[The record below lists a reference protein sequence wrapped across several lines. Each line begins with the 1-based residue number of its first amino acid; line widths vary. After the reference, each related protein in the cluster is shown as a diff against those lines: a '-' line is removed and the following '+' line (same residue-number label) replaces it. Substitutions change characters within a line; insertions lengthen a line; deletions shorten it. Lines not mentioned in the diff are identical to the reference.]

1 MGEDIVLYTFSAV
14 NKYRSVRRAFRRGH
28 VDIYG
33 RIYPKRP
40 FNNRKSFSNI
50 RRQKVYERLAKN
62 S

>member
-28 VDIYG
+28 VDMYG

-40 FNNRKSFSNI
+40 INNRKSFSNI
-50 RRQKVYERLAKN
+50 RRQEVYERLTKN